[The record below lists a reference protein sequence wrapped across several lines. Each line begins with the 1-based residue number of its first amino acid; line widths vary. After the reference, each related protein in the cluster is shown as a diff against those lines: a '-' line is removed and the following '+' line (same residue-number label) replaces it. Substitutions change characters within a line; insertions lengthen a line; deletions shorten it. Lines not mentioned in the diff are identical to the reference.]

1 MSINT
6 TSHHLPT
13 APSPLMQRHVLQRVE
28 ETLLRRFEG
37 TVTAETVPLGRPRG
51 RRRPQACACITF
63 LPALAEREATRR
75 LQAATPAHEAMAVA
89 ARSPHTDAMTRRP
102 ASRGA
107 VAGGSSRLP
116 GRFRSGNG
124 GCQNAFVRETA

>member
-6 TSHHLPT
+6 TSHHLPAT
-13 APSPLMQRHVLQRVE
+13 PSPLMQRHVLQRVE

-37 TVTAETVPLGRPRG
+37 TVTAETVRSVVREVVADLKRG
-51 RRRPQACACITF
+51 ARITTF

-89 ARSPHTDAMTRRP
+89 A
-102 ASRGA
+102 
-107 VAGGSSRLP
+107 
-116 GRFRSGNG
+116 
-124 GCQNAFVRETA
+124 

>member
-37 TVTAETVPLGRPRG
+37 TVTAETV
-51 RRRPQACACITF
+51 
-63 LPALAEREATRR
+63 
-75 LQAATPAHEAMAVA
+75 
-89 ARSPHTDAMTRRP
+89 RS
-102 ASRGA
+102 
-107 VAGGSSRLP
+107 V
-116 GRFRSGNG
+116 
-124 GCQNAFVRETA
+124 VREVVADLKRCLLYTSDAADE